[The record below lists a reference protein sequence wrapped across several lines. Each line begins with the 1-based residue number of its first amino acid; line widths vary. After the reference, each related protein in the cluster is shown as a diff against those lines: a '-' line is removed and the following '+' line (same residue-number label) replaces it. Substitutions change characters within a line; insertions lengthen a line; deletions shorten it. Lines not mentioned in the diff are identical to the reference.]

1 MKKNKQ
7 LSITNLNFPKYFQ
20 PERKRERFFF
30 KVQNQLVV
38 DKENLILT
46 G

>member
-20 PERKRERFFF
+20 PERERNFF